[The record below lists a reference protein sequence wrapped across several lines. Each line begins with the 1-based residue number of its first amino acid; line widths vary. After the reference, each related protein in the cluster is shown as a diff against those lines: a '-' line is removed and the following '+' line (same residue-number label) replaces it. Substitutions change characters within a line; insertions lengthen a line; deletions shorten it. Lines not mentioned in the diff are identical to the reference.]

1 MVNPLFW
8 YFCHFYLVPKWQVGS
23 VGGCG
28 TVLEFELF
36 Y

>member
-1 MVNPLFW
+1 MKIKS
-8 YFCHFYLVPKWQVGS
+8 YFCHFYPVPKWQVGEC
-23 VGGCG
+23 GGCG